1 MILELSYYQNSIKY
15 LSLCIKLILSIS
27 HLSRLRISIIFD
39 KYWDIKDH
47 NKLFC
52 TFLDWIVD
60 DDGINET
67 SCSSKLAVIAFEMEV
82 LSFAVVLVILCDLLL
97 WRANVDA
104 QDKLTFQVKYCI
116 VFLYFFPNIYLFC
129 IVMIIIL
136 WFDNPF
142 KDNVIFV

>member
-27 HLSRLRISIIFD
+27 HRSFD

-60 DDGINET
+60 DDGINEM

-129 IVMIIIL
+129 IVMIIIS
-136 WFDNPF
+136 WFDYPF
-142 KDNVIFV
+142 KNNAINDKMIS